1 MSKPEVHG
9 VSRSSPDTPLSDRLG
24 SAHMGRASSRGLGS
38 RAGSWASPPR
48 DSPDAAAAGAAHA
61 DEALSCTASLSGSI
75 SERSINLC
83 FAGGH
88 SSPPMHAAS
97 SDTAAATDRLR
108 SAQEGSADR
117 TAGTAGPSVV
127 LEDHRSESEAHYAGS
142 ERTLYLSGQPVLS
155 SMIAFKLHS
164 PAGFIMASSDW
175 RLYKM
180 Q

>member
-1 MSKPEVHG
+1 M
-9 VSRSSPDTPLSDRLG
+9 SRSSPDTPLSDRLG
-24 SAHMGRASSRGLGS
+24 SAHAGHASSRALGS

-88 SSPPMHAAS
+88 SSPLTHA
-97 SDTAAATDRLR
+97 DGGRMAAAADELQP
-108 SAQEGSADR
+108 AQEGSADR

-127 LEDHRSESEAHYAGS
+127 LGDHRSESL
-142 ERTLYLSGQPVLS
+142 RLS
-155 SMIAFKLHS
+155 
-164 PAGFIMASSDW
+164 
-175 RLYKM
+175 M
-180 Q
+180 QALKGL